1 MWLVWIFFINAFKVH
16 MTDTI
21 FVITLCEKTYKSVIQ
36 DFLYFCFTAVCWSYI
51 SVYFFFFFTTNRV
64 KLCLMSYCW
73 MPVIFVLI
81 NKILEISTLYTGG
94 AAPSGALII
103 LDITRK
109 PNSIITS
116 LFTKDYTNVIQIELF
131 WQDAST
137 IIPYFKNVFVI
148 ADVSTLFVNVTS

>member
-1 MWLVWIFFINAFKVH
+1 
-16 MTDTI
+16 
-21 FVITLCEKTYKSVIQ
+21 
-36 DFLYFCFTAVCWSYI
+36 
-51 SVYFFFFFTTNRV
+51 
-64 KLCLMSYCW
+64 

-116 LFTKDYTNVIQIELF
+116 LFTKDYTNVIQIKLF

-137 IIPYFKNVFVI
+137 IIPYFKNVFIV